1 MHDRRCAIWH
11 HHRCGSALT
20 RLNPQDGIGLALI
33 PMPANT
39 QFASLRRWNIG
50 VGGAHLVQAVVILV
64 LSNDFAIPVQAKV
77 QGGPPGAA
85 LTIDKVFFDLRFSV
99 AIALFLLMAAAD
111 HLLMAAPRVEGWY
124 RSNLERGINPARWI
138 EYSVS
143 ASLMIVLIAMLPGIT
158 NLYALIGLFA
168 VNAAMILF
176 GWLME
181 QTNRPDHQTTTWW
194 PFIFGCVV
202 GIVPWITITIALVN
216 SQSEGDGVPGFVY
229 GIFVSLF
236 VLFNCFALNQWLQY
250 RGRGRFTDYLY
261 GEKVY
266 LVLSLVAKSALAWQ
280 VYASTLAD

>member
-1 MHDRRCAIWH
+1 M
-11 HHRCGSALT
+11 SES
-20 RLNPQDGIGLALI
+20 
-33 PMPANT
+33 T

-50 VGGAHLVQAVVILV
+50 VGATHLIQALAILA

-77 QGGPPGAA
+77 QDGPPGTA
-85 LTIDKVFFDLRFSV
+85 LTIDQVFFDLRFSV
-99 AIALFLLMAAAD
+99 AIALFLLLAAAD

-124 RSNLERGINPARWI
+124 RTNLTRGINPARWV

-143 ASLMIVLIAMLPGIT
+143 ASLMIVLIAMLPGIN

-181 QTNRPDHQTTTWW
+181 QSNRPDRDSTTWW
-194 PFIFGCVV
+194 PFIFGSVV
-202 GIVPWITITIALVN
+202 GIVPWIAITIALIS

-236 VLFNCFALNQWLQY
+236 LLFNCFALNQWLQY
-250 RGRGRFTDYLY
+250 RRRGRFANYLY

-280 VYASTLAD
+280 VYAGTLAD

>member
-1 MHDRRCAIWH
+1 M
-11 HHRCGSALT
+11 
-20 RLNPQDGIGLALI
+20 
-33 PMPANT
+33 
-39 QFASLRRWNIG
+39 
-50 VGGAHLVQAVVILV
+50 

-77 QGGPPGAA
+77 QDGPPGTA

-99 AIALFLLMAAAD
+99 AIALFLLLAAAD
-111 HLLMAAPRVEGWY
+111 HLLMAAPRVERWY
-124 RSNLERGINPARWI
+124 QANLERGVNPARWI

-181 QTNRPDHQTTTWW
+181 QTNRPDRQSTTWW
-194 PFIFGCVV
+194 PFVFGCVV
-202 GIVPWITITIALVN
+202 GIVPWIAITIALIT

-236 VLFNCFALNQWLQY
+236 LLFNCFALNQWLQY
-250 RGRGRFTDYLY
+250 RRRGRFADYLY

-266 LVLSLVAKSALAWQ
+266 LVLSVVAKSALAWQ
-280 VYASTLAD
+280 VYAGTLGD

>member
-1 MHDRRCAIWH
+1 MT
-11 HHRCGSALT
+11 SAS
-20 RLNPQDGIGLALI
+20 DDK
-33 PMPANT
+33 MAN
-39 QFASLRRWNIG
+39 LRRWNVG
-50 VGGAHLVQAVVILV
+50 VGLVHLVQAIVILV
-64 LSNDFAIPVQAKV
+64 ISNDFAIPVESRV
-77 QGGPPGAA
+77 QTGPPGTA
-85 LTIDKVFFDLRFSV
+85 LEVDKVFFDLRFASV
-99 AIALFLLMAAAD
+99 IALFLLLAAAD
-111 HLLMAAPRVEGWY
+111 HLLMASSKIVDWY
-124 RSNLERGINPARWI
+124 QGNLRRGINPARWA

-158 NLYALIGLFA
+158 NLYALIGLFG

-181 QTNRPDHQTTTWW
+181 RDNPPGRDVTWW
-194 PFIFGCVV
+194 PFVFGCIV
-202 GIVPWITITIALVN
+202 GIVPWIAITVALVT

-250 RGRGRFTDYLY
+250 RRKGRFADYLY

-280 VYASTLAD
+280 VYAGTLAD